1 MPAIGCTM
9 PTSEAPTLSAD
20 TVDQAIRWLVRLRF
34 DRPDPAT
41 VQAFEQWLGQHP
53 QHAQAWQRVAP
64 LGNEFNGLPPT
75 LARQTLEG
83 AQRQISRRDGLKLLG
98 LGLGAGS
105 LAWLG
110 REQMP
115 WPGLFADYRTKV
127 GEQRRFTLADGS
139 HVQLNTDSAADT
151 DFDQH
156 RRLLVLRQG
165 EMLVDTGAD
174 LNAAS
179 VRPFW
184 ARTRDGYLH
193 AQRSR
198 FLVRE
203 GAHGTLLAVQR
214 GSVTVF
220 GHAAQQT
227 PTRTLG
233 PGEQWLFNTHG
244 GLSPADDGLDPW
256 SWSAGVL
263 SARQMR
269 LGAFLDE
276 LGRYR
281 RGVLRYSP
289 AVADLRVSGT
299 YQLADTDEVL
309 TLLAQALPV
318 QVRYR
323 SRYWVS
329 LDVAG

>member
-1 MPAIGCTM
+1 MPS
-9 PTSEAPTLSAD
+9 PEAPALDAD

-41 VQAFEQWLGQHP
+41 LHAFEQWLGQHP
-53 QHAQAWQRVAP
+53 HHAQAWQRVAP

-83 AQRQISRRDGLKLLG
+83 AKRQISRRDGLKLLG

-110 REQMP
+110 REHMP
-115 WPGLFADYRTKV
+115 WPARLADYHTQV
-127 GEQRRFTLADGS
+127 GEQRRFALADGS
-139 HVQLNTDSAADT
+139 YVQLNTDSAVDA
-151 DFDQH
+151 DFDQQ

-165 EMLVDTGAD
+165 EMLVDTGPD

-179 VRPFW
+179 TRPFW
-184 ARTRDGYLH
+184 AKTRDGYLQ

-198 FLVRE
+198 FLLRE
-203 GAHGTLLAVQR
+203 WAGGTLLAVQH
-214 GSVTVF
+214 GNVTVF
-220 GHAAQQT
+220 AQAAQHT
-227 PTRTLG
+227 PARSLG
-233 PGEQWLFNTHG
+233 PGEQWLFNAHG
-244 GLSPADDGLDPW
+244 GLPLADDGLDPW

-281 RGVLRYSP
+281 RGVLRYTP
-289 AVADLRVSGT
+289 AVADLQVSGT
-299 YQLADTDEVL
+299 YQLADTDAVL
-309 TLLAQALPV
+309 ALLAQALPV
-318 QVRYR
+318 HVQYR
-323 SRYWVS
+323 SRYWVT
-329 LDVAG
+329 LDVAS